1 MINDLKWEVI
11 VRFADYD
18 CWQSLADYDCWQ
30 SLAALSFHND
40 EFISE

>member
-18 CWQSLADYDCWQ
+18 CWQSLA
-30 SLAALSFHND
+30 ALSFHND